1 MEQEVASDL
10 EEGVDGGE
18 TLIKINCNKKIKS
31 IFQLKKTL
39 DKWIGMKK
47 HTGLLFAHKHL

>member
-31 IFQLKKTL
+31 IFQ
-39 DKWIGMKK
+39 
-47 HTGLLFAHKHL
+47 F